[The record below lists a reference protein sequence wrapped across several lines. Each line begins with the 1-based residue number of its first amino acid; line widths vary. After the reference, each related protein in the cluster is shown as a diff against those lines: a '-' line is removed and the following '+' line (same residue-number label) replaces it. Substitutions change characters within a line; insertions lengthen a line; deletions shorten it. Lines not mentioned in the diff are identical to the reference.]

1 IFLHFF
7 LQIYFVVF
15 CHILCYNFIVAAY
28 DTPATEEVMQMV
40 HWLFDF
46 VMSVLAGI
54 VTYYICKSLDN

>member
-1 IFLHFF
+1 M
-7 LQIYFVVF
+7 

-46 VMSVLAGI
+46 VMSVLTGI